1 MASTLIDDEITTQDL
16 RAKVGEVFSRV
27 QYSRKPLVVTK
38 QGREVGVIVSAEWLE
53 DIRKL
58 EQQRARREA
67 LKVLSEAAKE
77 GGHSNEGDE
86 DVAELARSLLDEARA
101 VGKSKPRK
109 RRSK

>member
-38 QGREVGVIVSAEWLE
+38 QGKEVGVIVSAEWLD
-53 DIRKL
+53 DIRRL

-77 GGHSNEGDE
+77 GGHSDE
-86 DVAELARSLLDEARA
+86 SDDDVAELARSLLEEARA
-101 VGKSKPRK
+101 AKSKPRK